1 MDTEET
7 IRDKDAIQLEVS
19 ALQGGHRDTERDL
32 PARV

>member
-1 MDTEET
+1 MEQEE
-7 IRDKDAIQLEVS
+7 IISGEDAIQLEVS